1 MTNPVSEKD
10 WKYLRGIRAELL
22 ATLCARINR
31 QAMDILGSGELSE
44 PDKYRKLYRHFHDAD
59 ELVADCFDDWRRS
72 TISQKLIALVS
83 HRVLNEEQRE
93 YLTPAS
99 REFIKRMESLAKQEN
114 EGPLAD
120 EPAQE
125 HPVMPGNPFTPEA
138 AKRWGRIP
146 EWAQQQILQNVF
158 CVTCRG
164 AVPMMLETARLK
176 KRDLIL
182 NGKCQHCGKA
192 VARLVEPEAG

>member
-1 MTNPVSEKD
+1 MTNPVAEKD

-31 QAMDILGSGELSE
+31 QAMDILGSGALSE
-44 PDKYRKLYRHFHDAD
+44 PDKYRKLYRYLHTAD

-72 TISQKLIALVS
+72 TISQKLITLVS

-93 YLTPAS
+93 HLTPAS
-99 REFIKRMESLAKQEN
+99 REFIKRMESLAKQEK

-125 HPVMPGNPFTPEA
+125 QPGTSGTPFTPEA
-138 AKRWGRIP
+138 AKRWERIP
-146 EWAQQQILQNVF
+146 EWAQQQILRNVF

-164 AVPMMLETARLK
+164 AVPMVLETARMM
-176 KRDLIL
+176 KRELIL
-182 NGKCQHCGKA
+182 NGKCQHCGNA
-192 VARLVEPEAG
+192 VARLVESEAG